1 MKHAFILPCYFDPQR
16 PVIFDCVKSIRKY
29 HPDSHIYVIDSGSAD
44 KSYFDV
50 LKASNVNVLDINNKY
65 FDTGAYWYAY
75 KNLPEYD
82 FYYLLHDSVVLNKSI
97 LHLLNFP
104 ITSVGYFMSHDGL
117 GAIYLQQKLSSI
129 LKKYLKFKLG
139 INRLRNDAVG
149 FDSEESRSWARQE
162 LLKTKY
168 FIPKVFLSL
177 FGPMM
182 AVRRDVLARLD
193 SGGLSLILPKN
204 KSQQM
209 TMERIF
215 GIALGLEGYDVAEN
229 SLLGNTYS
237 EKVQREFLD
246 KIYLN
251 RK

>member
-1 MKHAFILPCYFDPQR
+1 MNHAFILPCYFDPQR
-16 PVIFDCVKSIRKY
+16 PVIFDCVKSIRQY
-29 HPDSHIYVIDSGSAD
+29 HPDSHIYVVDSGSAD
-44 KSYFDV
+44 KSYFEV
-50 LKASNVNVLDINNKY
+50 LKASNVNVLDVNNQH

-82 FYYLLHDSVVLNKSI
+82 FYYLLHDSIVLNKSI
-97 LHLLNFP
+97 LHLKDFP
-104 ITSVGYFMSHDGL
+104 ITSIGYFMSHDGI
-117 GAIYLQQKLSSI
+117 GAVYLQQKLSSI

-139 INRLRNDAVG
+139 IARLRNDAVG
-149 FDSEESRSWARQE
+149 FDSAESKNWAIQQ
-162 LLKTKY
+162 LSKTKY
-168 FIPKVFLSL
+168 FIPKVFVSL

-182 AVRRDVLARLD
+182 AINRSVLDKLD
-193 SGGLSLILPKN
+193 NSGLSLILPTN
-204 KSQQM
+204 KTQQM

-215 GIALGLEGYDVAEN
+215 GIALGLEGYDITEN

-237 EKVQREFLD
+237 ETVQREFLV